1 MNLKVL
7 IVAAVLIVGGLFYF
21 INESN
26 KADVERLKQA
36 EVAHQQKLEQEKVDE
51 AKALQLSAQRQAELE
66 KTKALKAEKERQD
79 QYHKVQN
86 SEKARIA
93 AKEKEENELK
103 AFKIVFDKWMT
114 QDNIA
119 SSTARVSIATPVTE
133 LRKIRDELNLLQIT
147 GCLVGA
153 KSQLMSAMD
162 DEILMFVY
170 FMQNDIR
177 SAKTMEKLKIS
188 YFNKLADA
196 IEQNTACKNS

>member
-21 INESN
+21 INEIN

-36 EVAHQQKLEQEKVDE
+36 EVAHHLKLEQEKVDE
-51 AKALQLSAQRQAELE
+51 AKALQLSAQRQAEVDKE
-66 KTKALKAEKERQD
+66 KALKAEKERQD
-79 QYHKVQN
+79 QFKKVQD

-93 AKEKEENELK
+93 ENEKEERELK
-103 AFKIVFDKWMT
+103 SFKVVFDKWMT

-119 SSTARVSIATPVTE
+119 SSTARISIAAPVTE
-133 LRKIRDELNLLQIT
+133 LRKIRDELNELKIT

-153 KSQLMSAMD
+153 KSELLSAMD

-177 SAKTMEKLKIS
+177 SVKTIDELKIS
-188 YFNKLADA
+188 YLNKLAEA
-196 IEQNTACKNS
+196 IKQNTACKK